1 MDQATRAMPA
11 KAHAAIKQVNPQMEM
26 DLMEHS
32 WREMKERG
40 LIESGDAKG
49 GRIGIMTDARWER
62 FTKEM
67 QAAGALPAN
76 LDWKKAYTLEFV
88 KDL

>member
-1 MDQATRAMPA
+1 
-11 KAHAAIKQVNPQMEM
+11 
-26 DLMEHS
+26 MEHS
-32 WREMKERG
+32 YREMKARG
-40 LIESGDAKG
+40 IVDSGDAQG
-49 GRIGIMTDARWER
+49 GKIGMMTDARWER
-62 FTKEM
+62 FVKEM

>member
-1 MDQATRAMPA
+1 
-11 KAHAAIKQVNPQMEM
+11 
-26 DLMEHS
+26 
-32 WREMKERG
+32 MKRLG
-40 LIESGDAKG
+40 LIDSGDAAG

-62 FTKEM
+62 FTREM

-76 LDWKKAYTLEFV
+76 LDWKKAYSLAFV